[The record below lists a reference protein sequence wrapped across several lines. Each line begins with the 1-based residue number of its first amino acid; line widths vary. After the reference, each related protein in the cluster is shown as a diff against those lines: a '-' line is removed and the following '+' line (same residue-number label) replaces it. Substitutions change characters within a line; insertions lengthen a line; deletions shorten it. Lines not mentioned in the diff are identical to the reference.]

1 MPLEFQRANQLAIVL
16 FVYFA
21 IIFSPA
27 DSRNERKLPGL
38 DYSTS

>member
-1 MPLEFQRANQLAIVL
+1 LAIVL

-27 DSRNERKLPGL
+27 DARNERKDTARKLPGL